1 MIHELKILPCYYNE
15 VLKGNKAFEY
25 RKDDRGFKVGD
36 LIILNEWNNDFTG
49 RSILVEITYILKD
62 VMNLPKDY
70 VILSIRKISKEDY

>member
-1 MIHELKILPCYYNE
+1 MIHELKIWPCYYNE
-15 VLKGNKAFEY
+15 VLKGNKTFEY

-36 LIILNEWNNDFTG
+36 LIILNEWDNDFTG

-70 VILSIRKISKEDY
+70 VILSIRKVSKED